1 MSARLRAASLFALI
15 AVAAAS
21 ALPKIDLHETA
32 FDETDTPTIQ
42 TAVTTEAAS
51 SKCISSGAASTPIP
65 FAQRCDAQVRII
77 SPAYTTQSSDSRQ
90 FQKLLST
97 LRC

>member
-21 ALPKIDLHETA
+21 ALPKVDLPETA
-32 FDETDTPTIQ
+32 FDEAETPSMQ

-51 SKCISSGAASTPIP
+51 LKCISSGAASAPIP
-65 FAQRCDAQVRII
+65 FEQTCDAQVRIT